1 MASIAGIRTVLL
13 SAELQPGRTG
23 YHRLRFRIGGG
34 RSETADVTVQI
45 SEDAYRKVTG
55 QLARARFHPE
65 EKRSFLKRWAQWEIT
80 RRLLEDGAL
89 PSTITVAAHDVDD
102 LGAYAL
108 DLGYS
113 LLGRGR

>member
-1 MASIAGIRTVLL
+1 MASVAGVRAVLL

-23 YHRLRFRIGGG
+23 YHRLRLRIGGG
-34 RSETADVTVQI
+34 RMETTDVVVQI

-65 EKRSFLKRWAQWEIT
+65 EKRSFLKRWAQWEIA
-80 RRLLEDGAL
+80 RRLEEGGGL
-89 PSTITVAAHDVDD
+89 PSTITVTAYDVDD

-113 LLGRGR
+113 LLGRER